1 MAKNSYIRGR
11 PEKVARL
18 SRLFAKAIDLFIAL
32 LLSIFFYPLGI
43 ILAVVYLS
51 LSDGLQQ
58 GESVGKKLLGFKVIS
73 IVDGSTCT
81 FKQSAIRNLPL
92 ALPLFLSIIPL
103 WGWILTILIGLP
115 AVGLELYLMMRLES
129 SHRLGDVMADTTIVN
144 IKEEPDFVGATD
156 SWFSKNQKMS

>member
-1 MAKNSYIRGR
+1 MAKSSYIKGR

-18 SRLFAKAIDLFIAL
+18 SRLFAKAIDLFLAL
-32 LLSIFFYPLGI
+32 LLSIFFYPVGI

-51 LSDGLQQ
+51 VADGLQQ
-58 GESVGKKLLGFKVIS
+58 GESVGKKLLGFRVIS
-73 IVDGSTCT
+73 IEDGSVCT

-144 IKEEPDFVGATD
+144 IKEKPEFIGATE
-156 SWFSKNQKMS
+156 SWFS